1 MECRCAHHS
10 GKSPAE
16 DSKSTPKNLSKDP
29 KMALCTM
36 IGLVFSAF
44 SPSATTAPEEIHK
57 TRERQRN
64 VIDHTIF
71 FLRNCEAR

>member
-1 MECRCAHHS
+1 MCIITKRCDAMRCDAHHR

-16 DSKSTPKNLSKDP
+16 DSNSTPKNLSKDP

-44 SPSATTAPEEIHK
+44 SPSATTAPEHSPM
-57 TRERQRN
+57 
-64 VIDHTIF
+64 
-71 FLRNCEAR
+71 